1 MAYITGRM
9 RNVVTTDG
17 STNDT
22 FIVYSNYG
30 TYISPFFNK
39 FIMNYINIKL
49 EYDKTAAPGAIM
61 IVGTSTV
68 YPSPAPN
75 VINETNLIDG
85 AYPSSFIYKGD
96 NTNIRHI
103 TDTQLKDPVFL
114 NSIGF
119 SVYDSN

>member
-1 MAYITGRM
+1 
-9 RNVVTTDG
+9 
-17 STNDT
+17 
-22 FIVYSNYG
+22 
-30 TYISPFFNK
+30 
-39 FIMNYINIKL
+39 MNYVNIKL
-49 EYDKTAAPGAIM
+49 EYDKTATPGVVRI
-61 IVGTSTV
+61 ISTTTI

-85 AYPSSFIYKGD
+85 EYPIFYNKGD